1 MQRRRPIDV
10 VYVERDDSSAKWLFW
25 GAILG
30 AGVALLYAPRSGEE
44 TRRAVQRRLRRLR
57 AATEERVDEL
67 VERFA
72 PGGRARDSDLPA
84 LGDDEFDDDM
94 DEATP
99 APPVRVPEPS
109 AREEIEQRL
118 SDARARRRR
127 GATPAAPEEPSA

>member
-1 MQRRRPIDV
+1 MQRRRPTDV

-44 TRRAVQRRLRRLR
+44 TRRALQRRLRRLR

-72 PGGRARDSDLPA
+72 PGGRGRDSDLASPA
-84 LGDDEFDDDM
+84 GEEFDDEFT
-94 DEATP
+94 EATP
-99 APPVRVPEPS
+99 APPARVPEPS
-109 AREEIEQRL
+109 AREEIERRL

-127 GATPAAPEEPSA
+127 GVTPAAPEEPSA